1 MNVVDKITMSEFI
14 SGQSQTASWFEF
26 LLNPTL
32 LDTFLTEDNLEVT
45 GTDLI
50 IQFLISANLIEQ
62 KTKLKTATENPN
74 DIELKDNRIR
84 ALRHLAMKIAAK
96 LNWDLTII
104 EKRIPVAVA
113 SDLIHCFVRLTTQS
127 DKNYKDREQLQQ
139 LNKLQE
145 PALFAVQLLHRW
157 TVRTCVQSSF
167 PTKPVKIFQ
176 VNVAGYVN
184 PLQHMRGPNENVIEM
199 ARVKVRESIQALE
212 ALLEWK
218 SVVRIPVDACFDLV
232 DIENGTVPCD
242 WSRTQ
247 VYPLVECVARIAYD
261 LGTIYFYEQNYLNAH
276 TMFRRVADVRNQL
289 QPTTYFSSLD
299 GYLTSLN
306 SINPSMEPNLLQ
318 KSKERFLIGIPSP
331 RTSIDDYILMLGDDN
346 ETKEMTMAARHR
358 LEDRLEIGSQ
368 QYRVVCSF
376 NLVRSLLDGKHVS
389 NTQYAFDYLDKA
401 LQSLKQV
408 PLKQQSLLNSF
419 LKIHFHKLPKT
430 LQDQLRSNNLTHLVG
445 STFSAPVSRSKTF
458 ESVPRSTLLD
468 RPNSSIQFKCQTRL
482 IHSTEPEVLTQMITD
497 LENAKSIPILEE
509 LFPPSFKQ
517 TFTDQAINML
527 MNSNHLLGHV
537 IRIIYNKAKRAQ
549 SYKNYSQS
557 YRSLTQAIDL
567 LKSFHH
573 QDLCIEQVIK
583 CLQHDRL
590 LFNLYEVI
598 SRQTFPENENSLWM
612 ECQNFLMKNHSETDI
627 DTDLV
632 SAILAYALSRNE
644 IQFLQSLN
652 PTVRRMRPY
661 LDIANLFARLLSNEN
676 QPQIRPELARELWER
691 ISDILS
697 EKLQELPGGRPS
709 RNRHQ
714 QTSTLNEK
722 LTVVELQKFLLN
734 LNHPILLQILFSLL
748 SRLYSLVLVDQSHI
762 DIYSEYS
769 RYWPTSIDYRQ
780 RSIRSSILAQLIQIL
795 SQHIQTREYL
805 PIQAKS
811 SLLRTQADLHLTLQ
825 QYTQAM
831 HAYISA
837 IGIET
842 GLFSSPTITQ
852 QDDAL
857 IRNMIKAALQLGY
870 HTQVACM
877 CQLLSVPDYNT
888 IFKTLQENYM
898 NDDIDDYYECIW
910 DLALLESLIN
920 NLNLRGYEDKKR
932 LAIRIC
938 KQKDLNGNNSDEIRF
953 RMTRVKRR
961 LLLKQLLAHYLL
973 PHCRLYRSR
982 TLIKSQ
988 YQQIHFD

>member
-1 MNVVDKITMSEFI
+1 MSEYP
-14 SGQSQTASWFEF
+14 SSVQSQTASWFEF

-32 LDTFLTEDNLEVT
+32 LDTFLTEDNLEIA

-96 LNWDLTII
+96 LNWNLAVI

-139 LNKLQE
+139 LNKVDE

-167 PTKPVKIFQ
+167 PMKQPKIFQ

-199 ARVKVRESIQALE
+199 ARVKVRESIQALD

-218 SVVRIPVDACFDLV
+218 SIVRIPVDACFGLI

-247 VYPLVECVARIAYD
+247 VYPLIDCLAHIAFD
-261 LGTIYFYEQNYLNAH
+261 LGTIYFYEQNYTNAY
-276 TMFRRVADVRNQL
+276 TMFRRVSDVRNQL
-289 QPTTYFSSLD
+289 EPTNYFAALD
-299 GYLTSLN
+299 GYLTSLS
-306 SINPSMEPNLLQ
+306 SINPSMEQSLSM
-318 KSKERFLIGIPSP
+318 KSKDRFLMGIPSP
-331 RTSIDDYILMLGDDN
+331 RTSIDDYVSMLAEDN
-346 ETKEMTMAARHR
+346 ETKEMTMTARHR
-358 LEDRLEIGSQ
+358 LEDRLEMGSP
-368 QYRVVCSF
+368 QYKVVCSF
-376 NLVRSLLDGKHVS
+376 NLVRSLLDGKHIA
-389 NTQYAFDYLDKA
+389 NTQYVFDYLEKA
-401 LQSLKQV
+401 LQRLKQV
-408 PLKQQSLLNSF
+408 TPKQQSLLNSF
-419 LKIHFHKLPKT
+419 LRIHFHNLTET
-430 LQDQLRSNNLTHLVG
+430 LKEQLRSNNLAHLVG
-445 STFSAPVSRSKTF
+445 PTFSIPISRSRTIQ
-458 ESVPRSTLLD
+458 SIQRSTLLD
-468 RPNSSIQFKCQTRL
+468 RPNGSVQFKCQTRL
-482 IHSTEPEVLTQMITD
+482 IHSSEPEIITQMITD
-497 LENAKSIPILEE
+497 LDSAKLTPILDD
-509 LFPPSFKQ
+509 LFPLSFKQ
-517 TFTDQAINML
+517 TPTDQAINML
-527 MNSNHLLGHV
+527 INSNHLLGQL
-537 IRIIYNKAKRAQ
+537 IRIIYEKAKRAQ
-549 SYKNYSQS
+549 SYRNYTQS
-557 YRSLTQAIDL
+557 HLLLTQAIDL
-567 LKSFHH
+567 LTPRHH
-573 QDLCIEQVIK
+573 QDINIGQVIK
-583 CLQHDRL
+583 SLHYDRL

-598 SRQTFPENENSLWM
+598 SRQTFLENENNLW
-612 ECQNFLMKNHSETDI
+612 EKCQSFLMENHSETDVNTELI
-627 DTDLV
+627 
-632 SAILAYALSRNE
+632 SAALAYTLSRNE
-644 IQFLQSLN
+644 IPFIQSLI
-652 PTVRRMRPY
+652 PTVRRIRPY
-661 LDIANLFARLLSNEN
+661 LDITKLFARLLTNEN
-676 QPQIRPELARELWER
+676 QSQIRPELARELWER
-691 ISDILS
+691 LSDILS
-697 EKLQELPGGRPS
+697 EKSQGPS
-709 RNRHQ
+709 AHKQPRNRHQ
-714 QTSTLNEK
+714 QANSFNEK
-722 LTVVELQKFLLN
+722 LTVIELQRFLTN
-734 LNHPILLQILFSLL
+734 LNHPILLQMIFSLL
-748 SRLYSLVLVDQSHI
+748 SRLYSLVLVDQSHV

-769 RYWPTSIDYRQ
+769 RYWPTSLDYRQ
-780 RSIRSSILAQLIQIL
+780 RSIRPSILAQLIQTL
-795 SQHIQTREYL
+795 FEHIETRKYL
-805 PIQAKS
+805 PIQIRS
-811 SLLRTQADLHLTLQ
+811 SLLRTQADIHLTLQ

-831 HAYISA
+831 HAYISS

-842 GLFSSPTITQ
+842 GLFSSVTITS
-852 QDDAL
+852 QDDSL

-870 HTQVACM
+870 HTQVACI
-877 CQLLSVPDYNT
+877 CQLLSTPDYNI

-953 RMTRVKRR
+953 RMARVKRR
-961 LLLKQLLAHYLL
+961 LLLKQLLAQYLL

-982 TLIKSQ
+982 SLMKSQ